1 MATVRVSAKG
11 WVVIP
16 AELRRK
22 YQIEPGAEVAIVD
35 YGGVLAVVPEMRDP
49 VADARGTLKGDE
61 SLTRA
66 LQRDRDHDKNRE
78 DRC

>member
-22 YQIEPGAEVAIVD
+22 YQIEPGAEVTIVD
-35 YGGVLAVVPEMRDP
+35 YGGVLTLVPKMCNP
-49 VADARGTLKGDE
+49 VLDARGTLKGDK

-66 LQRDRDHDKNRE
+66 LLRDRARDKNRE
-78 DRC
+78 DRR

>member
-1 MATVRVSAKG
+1 MTELTVSAKG

-22 YQIEPGAEVAIVD
+22 YDLAPGAKVVMVD
-35 YGGVLAVVPEMRDP
+35 YGGVLALVPALDRPIEQATGILAGR
-49 VADARGTLKGDE
+49 R

-66 LQRDRDHDKNRE
+66 LKSERQRERR
-78 DRC
+78 RGR

>member
-22 YQIEPGAEVAIVD
+22 YQIEPGAEVTIVD
-35 YGGVLAVVPEMRDP
+35 YGGVLALVPKMRDP
-49 VADARGTLKGDE
+49 VMNARGTLKGDG
-61 SLTRA
+61 SLTRELLRERA
-66 LQRDRDHDKNRE
+66 REKNHE
-78 DRC
+78 DGR

>member
-22 YQIEPGAEVAIVD
+22 YQIEPGAEVMIVD
-35 YGGVLAVVPEMRDP
+35 YGGVLTLVPKMSDP
-49 VADARGTLKGDE
+49 VRDARGTLKGDV
-61 SLTRA
+61 SLTRE
-66 LQRDRDHDKNRE
+66 LLRDRARDKKRE
-78 DRC
+78 DRR